1 MLGPVRCLCP
11 RTVCPRTV
19 DFTLT
24 RFGDLQMTD
33 RPTDLSSLPSYRTPR
48 RSLFSARKF
57 ALMASVVAG
66 LGVAVYGFS
75 PSPGPVDVFSSPAHA
90 QVNNEVRKVEKP
102 VGFADIVERVKPSVI
117 SVKVNINE
125 KLAKDDS
132 ANNNDDSP
140 FQPGSPM
147 ERFFRRFGGP
157 DGMPPG
163 LRGGPRGRG
172 AVTGQGSGFFISPDG
187 YAVTN
192 NHVVDSA
199 DKVEVT
205 TDDGKTY
212 IAKVIGTD
220 ARTDVALIKVEG
232 GSNFP
237 FAKLSDGKP
246 RIGDWVLAVGNP
258 FGLGGTVTAGIV
270 SASGRDIG
278 NGPYD
283 DFIQIDAPVNK
294 GNSGGPAFNTEG
306 EVMGVNTAI
315 YSPSGGSVGIA
326 FSIPASTVKNVIAQ
340 LKDKGSVSR
349 GWIGVQI
356 QPVTSDIADSLGLKK
371 AEGALVAEP
380 QANGPA
386 AKAGIESGDV
396 ITAVNGEQVKDA
408 RELARTIGALAPG
421 NAVKLNVLHKGQD
434 KVVNLT
440 LGQLPNTLEAK
451 ADNDNDNGDKG
462 GATRGTDVPKLGLS
476 LAPANSVAGA
486 GKDGV
491 VVTEVDPKSAA
502 AERGFKE
509 GDVILEVAGKSVTNA
524 GDVREAINAARTDN
538 KNSVLMRVKSGGSS
552 RFVAVPIAKG

>member
-1 MLGPVRCLCP
+1 
-11 RTVCPRTV
+11 
-19 DFTLT
+19 
-24 RFGDLQMTD
+24 
-33 RPTDLSSLPSYRTPR
+33 
-48 RSLFSARKF
+48 
-57 ALMASVVAG
+57 MASVVAG
-66 LGVAVYGFS
+66 LGVAVYGFGS
-75 PSPGPVDVFSSPAHA
+75 APGPVDIFSSPAHA
-90 QVNNEVRKVEKP
+90 QVNNEVRKVAQP

-132 ANNNDDSP
+132 GNDDSP

-157 DGMPPG
+157 DGLPPG
-163 LRGGPRGRG
+163 LRGTPRGHG
-172 AVTGQGSGFFISPDG
+172 AVTGQGSGFFISADG

-192 NHVVDSA
+192 NHVVDGA

-205 TDDGKTY
+205 TDDGKIY
-212 IAKVIGTD
+212 KAKVIGTD
-220 ARTDVALIKVEG
+220 ARTDLALIKVEG

-270 SASGRDIG
+270 SANGRDIG

-356 QPVTSDIADSLGLKK
+356 QPVTPDIADSLGLKK

-380 QANGPA
+380 QASGPA

-396 ITAVNGEQVKDA
+396 ITAVNGETVKDA
-408 RELARTIGALAPG
+408 RELARTIGGIAPG
-421 NAVKLNVLHKGQD
+421 NSVKLDVLHKGQS
-434 KVVNLT
+434 KVINLT
-440 LGQLPNTLEAK
+440 LGQLPNSLEAK
-451 ADNDNDNGDKG
+451 ADTDDNSDNKG
-462 GATRGTDVPKLGLS
+462 SANRGTDVPKLGLT

-491 VVTEVDPKSAA
+491 VVTGVDPNSAA

-509 GDVILEVAGKSVTNA
+509 GDVILEVAGKGVTNA
-524 GDVREAINAARTDN
+524 GDVREAITAARTDN
-538 KNSVLMRVKSGGSS
+538 KNSVLMRIKSGGSS
-552 RFVAVPIAKG
+552 RFVAVPLAKG